1 MAESATFSRIYGLT
15 ETAEV
20 AGALLAFAADC
31 RIWLLHGEP
40 GAGKTSLIRE
50 VCRQLGADAEQV
62 NSPTFGLM
70 NRYSGREEIFHF
82 DLYRI
87 NRESELF
94 DLGMDEVLASGSWC
108 FVEWPELLQQLRPA
122 RCINI
127 HLLHPPGDG
136 TTRSLAAHMEISATI
151 THR

>member
-1 MAESATFSRIYGLT
+1 MAEPLSLSRMYRLS
-15 ETAEV
+15 ETAGV
-20 AGALLAFAADC
+20 AEALLAFGGDC

-50 VCRQLGADAEQV
+50 VCRQLGADPIQV

-70 NRYSGREEIFHF
+70 NRYAGREEIFHF

-94 DLGMDEVLASGSWC
+94 DLGMDEVFGSGSWC
-108 FVEWPELLQQLRPA
+108 FIEWPELLDQLRPE
-122 RCINI
+122 RWLNI
-127 HLLHPPGDG
+127 RLLHPPGDG
-136 TTRSLAAHMEISATI
+136 TARSLEAHLEISPTL

>member
-1 MAESATFSRIYGLT
+1 MAEPLSFSRVYTLA
-15 ETAEV
+15 ETAGV
-20 AGALLAFAADC
+20 AEALLAFGGDC

-50 VCRQLGADAEQV
+50 VCRQLGVDPGQV

-70 NRYSGREEIFHF
+70 NKYTGKEDIFHF

-94 DLGMDEVLASGSWC
+94 DLGMDEVFASGSWC
-108 FVEWPELLQQLRPA
+108 FVEWPELLDYLRPG
-122 RCINI
+122 RWLNI
-127 HLLHPPGDG
+127 RLLHPPGDG
-136 TTRSLAAHMEISATI
+136 TVRLLEAQLEITPTL